1 MSIVSFFDK
10 IESPVSVFCAIAGL
24 IATIIIAVVQ
34 YKQGKK
40 MEKLEIKQNETE
52 KKHREQR
59 IKAERDSFIMKYHN
73 ENGEIF
79 LLPLCWI
86 SSVYN
91 SSLNYSRKMYME
103 FNMLEEDVQV
113 AVCERMNFKLSK
125 PKISGNKF
133 YDKCI
138 KAITDKEN
146 EYYDSNVIQYHT
158 SLFYEHAK
166 YLSRCIEYHKSKP
179 LPIDLY
185 QLDNKLTDYL
195 KEFKEDKTSCP
206 DPLDK
211 YAMEFRFI
219 GSTEETASEICAVAA
234 KWVAE
239 WNQDDTSEKYWFPEY
254 YYGDQVIETLEDLFL
269 STLLRIYIY
278 LIMPKETED
287 KHE

>member
-24 IATIIIAVVQ
+24 IVTIIIAVVQ

-59 IKAERDSFIMKYHN
+59 IKAERDAFIMKYHN
-73 ENGEIF
+73 ENGEIY

-103 FNMLEEDVQV
+103 YNMLEEDVQL
-113 AVCERMNFKLSK
+113 AVCERMNFRIDK
-125 PKISGNKF
+125 PKITENKF
-133 YDKCI
+133 YDECV
-138 KAITDKEN
+138 KAISEKEK
-146 EYYDSNVIQYHT
+146 EYYDSETVQYHT
-158 SLFYEHAK
+158 SLFYDHAK
-166 YLSRCIEYHKSKP
+166 YLLRCIEYHKSKP
-179 LPIDLY
+179 LPIYLY
-185 QLDNKLTDYL
+185 KLDNKLTDCLRDY
-195 KEFKEDKTSCP
+195 KENKSSCP

-211 YAMEFRFI
+211 YAKEFGFT
-219 GSTEETASEICAVAA
+219 GATEDAASEICAVAA

-239 WNQDDTSEKYWFPEY
+239 WNQDDTSEDYWFPEY
-254 YYGDQVIETLEDLFL
+254 YYDDQVIETLEDLFL

-278 LIMPKETED
+278 LIMPKETE
-287 KHE
+287 